1 MDITRSL
8 LDQVIELSVQA
19 GEAILD
25 VYNSEEGFN
34 TVSKAD
40 SSPVTDAD
48 HAAHN
53 LLLPVL
59 QQIDP
64 DVPVLSE
71 ESSLPDFETR
81 ASWETYWIIDPL
93 DGTKEFIKR
102 NGEFT
107 VNIALIHNHVPVLGV
122 VHVPVLGI
130 TYAGAAGLGALR
142 IDADGETQ
150 ISARAVPSDSS
161 EPLTV
166 VASRSHGSEAVE
178 NCMNNLSK
186 VFPDIQ
192 RQSMGSSLKL
202 CLVAAGEAD
211 LYPRLAPTSEW
222 DTAAAQ
228 AVVEAAG
235 GVVLDADLAPLRY
248 NTKADIL
255 NPWFYVIGDPSYDW
269 ASLLG
274 SN

>member
-1 MDITRSL
+1 MDITRTL
-8 LDQVIELSVQA
+8 LNDVIELSVQA

-25 VYNSEEGFN
+25 VYNSDRGFN
-34 TVSKAD
+34 TVEKAD

-53 LLLPVL
+53 LLLPAL
-59 QQIDP
+59 SQIEP
-64 DVPVLSE
+64 NVPVLSE
-71 ESSLPDFETR
+71 ESNLPDFEAR
-81 ASWETYWIIDPL
+81 ASWGTYWIIDPL

-107 VNIALIHNHVPVLGV
+107 VNIALIKNNVPVLGV
-122 VHVPVLGI
+122 VHVPVVGI
-130 TYAGAAGLGALR
+130 TYAGADGLGAMR
-142 IDADGETQ
+142 IDAAGETL
-150 ISARAVPSDSS
+150 ISTRRVSPSSDK
-161 EPLTV
+161 PLTV

-178 NCMNNLSK
+178 NCMENLGK
-186 VFPDIQ
+186 VFPDIH
-192 RQSMGSSLKL
+192 RHSMGSSLKL

-255 NPWFYVIGDPSYDW
+255 NPWFYVIGDPSFDW
-269 ASLLG
+269 PSVLS

>member
-1 MDITRSL
+1 MDITRTL
-8 LDQVIELSVQA
+8 LDDVIELSVQA
-19 GEAILD
+19 GQAILD
-25 VYNSEEGFN
+25 VYNAEGGFN
-34 TVSKAD
+34 TQEKSD

-53 LLLPVL
+53 LLLPAL
-59 QQIDP
+59 LKIDP

-71 ESSLPDFETR
+71 ESRLPDYTVR
-81 ASWETYWIIDPL
+81 SSWDTYWIIDPL

-107 VNIALIHNHVPVLGV
+107 VNIALIKNNVPVLGV

-130 TYAGAAGLGALR
+130 TYAGGAGLGAIR
-142 IDADGETQ
+142 IDAGGETT
-150 ISARAVPSDSS
+150 ISTKSVSAESTRS
-161 EPLTV
+161 LTV

-178 NCMNNLSK
+178 KCMAKLGEAFS
-186 VFPDIQ
+186 DIS

-235 GVVLDADLAPLRY
+235 GVVLDAEFAPLRY

-255 NPWFYVIGDPSYDW
+255 NPWFYVIGDPTFDW
-269 ASLLG
+269 VALLG
-274 SN
+274 

>member
-1 MDITRSL
+1 MDITRTL

-19 GEAILD
+19 GQAILD
-25 VYNSEEGFN
+25 VYNAEDGFN
-34 TVSKAD
+34 TTEKAD

-53 LLLPVL
+53 LLLPAL
-59 QQIDP
+59 KQIDP

-71 ESSLPDFETR
+71 ESSLPDYETR
-81 ASWETYWIIDPL
+81 AQWNTYWIIDPL

-107 VNIALIHNHVPVLGV
+107 VNIALIKNNVPVLGV

-130 TYAGAAGLGALR
+130 TYAGAANLGAIR
-142 IDADGETQ
+142 IDAGGETP
-150 ISARAVPSDSS
+150 ISTRSLS
-161 EPLTV
+161 ENNDKPLTV

-178 NCMNNLSK
+178 NCMENLGK
-186 VFPDIQ
+186 VFSEIQ

-235 GVVLDADLAPLRY
+235 GVVLDADLAPLKY

-255 NPWFYVIGDPSYDW
+255 NPWFYVIGDPTYDW
-269 ASLLG
+269 AGLLG
-274 SN
+274 